1 MNDDVKLQDT
11 PEGKGSKLAE
21 LMSKLTRPLNN
32 GGLSVMSTTFTLG
45 GIKIFLGRDESGF
58 PHLLLPQKSHQ
69 KNQIPPI
76 AAMVSARNRDWANDD
91 GSIQPYLDLVCESA
105 SADKLFAAMS
115 LDICEKLDSKVV
127 PDTENLVSVVSD
139 QVAHWRQ
146 ILEAISVVEASAS
159 EKIGMIGELLTLE
172 ALYGKHGSKAYD
184 SWYGQEKARHDFEFE
199 TQAFEVK
206 ASSRTSGVY
215 CTVHGLNQLAYSIGT
230 TLFLVHYQLE
240 WSADG
245 DSISKIINR
254 LEQIGLSKAKVQSKL
269 GSHWPALGEMPKWFS
284 DYEFK
289 IIACRKY
296 EVDSHFPVVSQSTL
310 GDKVSSKISNMQ
322 YTLNLTDQST
332 LGVSSEVLSIQEV
345 VTFD

>member
-1 MNDDVKLQDT
+1 MTDTVKLEDT

-21 LMSKLTRPLNN
+21 LMSKLTRPVNK

-69 KNQIPPI
+69 KSQIPPI

-91 GSIQPYLDLVCESA
+91 GSTQPYLDLVCESA

-115 LDICEKLDSKVV
+115 LDICGKLDSKIV
-127 PDTENLVSVVSD
+127 PDTESLVSVVSD

-146 ILEAISVVEASAS
+146 ILEAISEVEASDN

-184 SWYGQEKARHDFEFE
+184 SWFGQEKARHDFEFE
-199 TQAFEVK
+199 TQAIEVK

-215 CTVHGLNQLAYSIGT
+215 CTVHGLNQLAHSTGT
-230 TLFLVHYQLE
+230 TLYLVHYQLE

-245 DSISKIINR
+245 DSLSEILSR
-254 LEQIGLSKAKVQSKL
+254 LEQLGLSIAKVQSKL
-269 GSHWPALGEMPKWFS
+269 GAHWAVLGEMPKWFS

-289 IIACRKY
+289 IISCRKY
-296 EVDSHFPVVSQSTL
+296 LVDSQFPVVSQSTL
-310 GDKVSSKISNMQ
+310 GDKVSSKITNMQ
-322 YTLNLTDQST
+322 YTLNLTDQET
-332 LGVSSEVLSIQEV
+332 LCKSSEVVSVQEV